1 MDRINNASS
10 VNRRFIDEG
19 NNRTIVPASHLNGL
33 LFEIINV
40 IEGFGGQLNGTE
52 VAQIRTLLE
61 ARITSVSERLIEDFN
76 VDEGNISDFAQAIQ
90 TILSSTIFDRDQISS
105 SEIRTLVTNTF
116 ANFIYEQKVVQV
128 ANDSRVYSSS
138 SASSNR
144 YKAAIAF
151 PSDLEFLPRTI
162 FFELRIGTDNND
174 RIINFD
180 AAECETTVAP
190 TYSEDAARPLNSA
203 LKTGQIANGK
213 SYYTYCGIDYIN
225 KRIYAEFFLERS
237 GNSETGLTKVSLAG
251 AIFKRGSTT

>member
-162 FFELRIGTDNND
+162 FFELRIGTDKQRPYNKLRCGRMRNNS
-174 RIINFD
+174 RTNLFRRCSK
-180 AAECETTVAP
+180 AFKQCSKNWTNCEWKK
-190 TYSEDAARPLNSA
+190 L
-203 LKTGQIANGK
+203 L
-213 SYYTYCGIDYIN
+213 YIL
-225 KRIYAEFFLERS
+225 RH
-237 GNSETGLTKVSLAG
+237 
-251 AIFKRGSTT
+251 